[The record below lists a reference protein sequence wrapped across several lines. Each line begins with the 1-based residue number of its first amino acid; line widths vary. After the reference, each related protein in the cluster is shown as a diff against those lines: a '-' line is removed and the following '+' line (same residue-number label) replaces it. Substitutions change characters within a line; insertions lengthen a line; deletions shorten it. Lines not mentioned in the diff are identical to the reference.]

1 MIDNHAIQAKVST
14 PSPGDSKSPGEGVL
28 FILIFRQSG
37 WQKVQWHQIVHPR
50 KWINLGL
57 VVPIDQVIDG
67 KPQRGKNGHDNSQIP
82 VVDALFGENGV
93 DSIGEQEEQQ
103 PDQVV

>member
-28 FILIFRQSG
+28 FIPIFRQSG
-37 WQKVQWHQIVHPR
+37 QQKVQWHQIVHPR

>member
-1 MIDNHAIQAKVST
+1 MR
-14 PSPGDSKSPGEGVL
+14 KSAPPHRVTLSHPVRGVL
-28 FILIFRQSG
+28 FIPIFRQSG
-37 WQKVQWHQIVHPR
+37 QQKVQWHQIVHPR

-67 KPQRGKNGHDNSQIP
+67 KPQRGKNGHDNSQIT
-82 VVDALFGENGV
+82 VVDTLFGENGV
-93 DSIGEQEEQQ
+93 DGIGEQEEQQ

>member
-1 MIDNHAIQAKVST
+1 MTDNHAIQAKVST

-28 FILIFRQSG
+28 FIPIFRQSG
-37 WQKVQWHQIVHPR
+37 RQKVQWHQIVHPR

-67 KPQRGKNGHDNSQIP
+67 KPQRGKNGHYNSQIP
-82 VVDALFGENGV
+82 VVDAIFREHGVNGV
-93 DSIGEQEEQQ
+93 GEQEEQQ